1 MRPSRLVALAL
12 VVVALGAYIYF
23 VERKAPTTDEV
34 KERAD
39 KLFPGLE
46 QDKVTRVEITNT
58 HGRFELVKAG
68 DDWKLAAPI
77 TDDANGGAV
86 SGLLSSLAF
95 LKAERTLEAKDVK
108 LADYGLQD
116 AKLTLTVHDD
126 KGASHTLKVGDDLPL
141 GAERAALTTGEK
153 VFMIGKYIATD
164 IDRDLAGWRSTE
176 LARVM
181 SADVASLTV
190 RSAAGRVAL
199 AHAEGVWALTEP
211 IADLADRDR
220 AEGLIGSING
230 AQVKEHVDAPGDLA
244 ALGLASPRI
253 EVTIVRKDDK
263 APLQLAFG
271 NEREVVGAKQ
281 VACRRG
287 DRVMWVDAS
296 AISNAGGTL
305 VDWRSRRLVAL
316 DTWNAE
322 ALAIGSGGAKAALER
337 KDGIWKSGDVEVDGD
352 AVSRRLATLSDLQVV
367 GFDAPGPVG
376 SPLGTVEVKVKDG
389 AGLDVKL
396 YPGTEPGSAIAE
408 VKGRA
413 GFFAVDAARVQ
424 ELLADPASLAAPRPT
439 PAPTP
444 TP

>member
-46 QDKVTRVEITNT
+46 QDKVTKVEITNS
-58 HGRFELVKAG
+58 HGRFELVKEG
-68 DDWKLAAPI
+68 DDWKLAVPI

-108 LADYGLQD
+108 LADFGLQD

-126 KGASHTLKVGDDLPL
+126 TGASRTLKLGDDLPL
-141 GAERAALTTGEK
+141 GAERAAMTTGEK
-153 VFMIGKYIATD
+153 VFLVGKYIATD

-181 SADVASLTV
+181 STDVASLTV

-211 IADLADRDR
+211 IADLADRER

-244 ALGLASPRI
+244 AFGLASPRI
-253 EVTIVRKDDK
+253 EMTIVRKDDK

-271 NEREVVGAKQ
+271 NEREVAGAKQ

-287 DRVMWVDAS
+287 DRVLWVDTS
-296 AISNAGGTL
+296 AISNAEGAL

-322 ALAIGSGGAKAALER
+322 ALTIEAGGAKAALER
-337 KDGIWKSGDVEVDGD
+337 KDGVWKSADVEVDGD
-352 AVSRRLATLSDLQVV
+352 AVSRRLAALSDLQVV
-367 GFDAPGPVG
+367 DFDAPGPSG
-376 SPLGTVEVKVKDG
+376 APLGTVEVKVKDG
-389 AGLDVKL
+389 AGIHVTLH
-396 YPGTEPGSAIAE
+396 PGASSASATAE

-413 GFFAVDAARVQ
+413 GYFTVDAARVQ
-424 ELLADPASLAAPRPT
+424 ELLTTPVSLAAPKPT
-439 PAPTP
+439 P
-444 TP
+444 

>member
-23 VERKAPTTDEV
+23 VERKAPTTDEI

-46 QDKVTRVEITNT
+46 QDKVTKVEISNT
-58 HGRFELVKAG
+58 HGRFELVKEN
-68 DDWKLAAPI
+68 DDWKLAVPI
-77 TDDANGGAV
+77 ADDANSGAV

-108 LADYGLQD
+108 LADYGLD
-116 AKLTLTVHDD
+116 EASLTLTVHVDN
-126 KGASHTLKVGDDLPL
+126 GASYTLKLGEDLPL

-153 VFMIGKYIATD
+153 VYLIGKYIATD

-190 RSAAGRVAL
+190 RSADGRIAL
-199 AHAEGVWALTEP
+199 AHAGGLWTLTEP
-211 IADLADRDR
+211 IADLAERDR

-230 AQVKEHVDAPGDLA
+230 AQVKEHVDIAGDPD
-244 ALGLASPRI
+244 ALGLANPRF
-253 EVTIVRKDDK
+253 EVTIIRKDDK

-271 NEREVVGAKQ
+271 NEREVAGARQ

-287 DRVMWVDAS
+287 DRILWVDAS
-296 AISNAGGTL
+296 AVSNAGGPL
-305 VDWRSRRLVAL
+305 GDWRSRRLVAL

-322 ALAIGSGGAKAALER
+322 ALTIEAGGAKAALER

-352 AVSRRLATLSDLQVV
+352 AVSRRLAALSDLQVV
-367 GFDAPGPVG
+367 GFDVPGPG
-376 SPLGTVEVKVKDG
+376 GPPLGTVEVKVKDG

-396 YPGTEPGSAIAE
+396 YPGTDPESGIAE

-424 ELLADPASLAAPRPT
+424 ELLADPPALAAPRPT

-444 TP
+444 NP